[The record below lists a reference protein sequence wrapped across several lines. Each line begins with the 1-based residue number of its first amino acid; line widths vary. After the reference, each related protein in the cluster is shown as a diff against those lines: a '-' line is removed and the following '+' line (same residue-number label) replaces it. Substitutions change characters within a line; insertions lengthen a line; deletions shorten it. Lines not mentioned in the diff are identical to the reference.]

1 MVMLWIEQRRECL
14 GPVVLLLGFLPS
26 LVNISLPSAMSTI
39 IITTDIETDT
49 DTTTSTATKK
59 RKKIKR
65 KSR

>member
-14 GPVVLLLGFLPS
+14 GPVVLLLGSLPS